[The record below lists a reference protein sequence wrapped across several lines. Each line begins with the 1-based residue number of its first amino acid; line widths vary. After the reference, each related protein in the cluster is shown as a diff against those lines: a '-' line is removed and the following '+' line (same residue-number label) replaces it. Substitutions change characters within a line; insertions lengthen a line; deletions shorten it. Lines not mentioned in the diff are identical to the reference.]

1 MLIARPTV
9 LRLVAV
15 TIGFALAC
23 GACSGSSDSSPDRQP
38 SAAEQPWQQYAK
50 VAGTSDATLGW
61 KDRPDAPAGFTDADV
76 DTFAKAEVALIKK
89 SIDPQVGRMSP
100 NDAVD
105 YVLADLPPETRTD
118 YTSRVP
124 KNPTGKHAWEW
135 YLASMFADE
144 PIAPPK
150 VIRVDWDTST
160 RTDKL
165 DNGTTAPV
173 LNVTLQ
179 VFVAHT
185 FGPAD
190 KPRNVIVRRAVQL
203 SGFKPNGGAGY
214 WPGLGTSTT
223 AYGNDGC
230 LLADASQLRPMR
242 GAKYL
247 KADARDLKKAL
258 ADTGVSDLSRVASDD
273 DLKADEDFAAFCA
286 THGGGAEG

>member
-1 MLIARPTV
+1 MMLTVRPTA
-9 LRLVAV
+9 LRLFAA
-15 TIGFALAC
+15 TIGVALAC
-23 GACSGSSDSSPDRQP
+23 GACSEASDSSPGRRP
-38 SAAEQPWQQYAK
+38 SAAEQQWQQYAK
-50 VAGTSDATLGW
+50 VAATPAATLGW
-61 KDRPDAPAGFTDADV
+61 KDRPATPAGFTDTDM

-89 SIDPQVGRMSP
+89 SIDPKVGRMSP
-100 NDAVD
+100 DDAID
-105 YVLADLPPETRTD
+105 YVLADLPPQTVAD
-118 YTSRVP
+118 YTSKVP

-135 YLASMFADE
+135 YLASMFTDQ
-144 PIAPPK
+144 PTAPPK

-160 RTDKL
+160 RADKL

-179 VFVAHT
+179 VFVVHT

-203 SGFKPNGGAGY
+203 SGFRPNGGDGY

-230 LLADASQLRPMR
+230 LLADTSQLRPLR

-247 KADARDLKKAL
+247 KADAKDLKKAL
-258 ADTGVSDLSRVASDD
+258 AATGASDLSRTASE
-273 DLKADEDFAAFCA
+273 EDPEAEKDFTAFCA
-286 THGGGAEG
+286 AHPDGA